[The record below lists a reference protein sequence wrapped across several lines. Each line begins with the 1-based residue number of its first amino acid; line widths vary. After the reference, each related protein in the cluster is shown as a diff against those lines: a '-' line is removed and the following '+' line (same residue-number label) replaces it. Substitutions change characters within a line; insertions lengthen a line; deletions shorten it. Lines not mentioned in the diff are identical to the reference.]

1 VASVSAAASGLTLER
16 VKARWHW
23 LIPFVVIG
31 GLMWPLLFSDRTFS
45 SDWGNHLWIVW
56 EQGLNIKHLGLPS
69 YYLQSNLGAFYP
81 YFAFYGGTLYAVLGY
96 VSWLTSPETAVA
108 LVFLAA
114 LASAYLSWT
123 WIAGMA
129 GVRGWWTQIPGA
141 IAVTAPYAVTN
152 LYGRGDIPEM
162 VATAAIPLVAAS
174 ALSLVRSQRV
184 RFWPAAAYV
193 VGVVALTGTHTLTLV
208 WGATFLVL
216 FAGVF
221 VAAYWSQVKEHS
233 RRGLRL
239 IWLGLLGIGI
249 NAWILV
255 PLLLFHTR
263 LLEGD
268 PDPLSHLEFTDRS
281 QLFSLLRDGGA
292 LSTELT
298 ADVNAQ
304 LPVLALIVAIALLA
318 VYWTALPRNGK
329 RLLLGVAG
337 LGAVFGLLILS
348 PSLIEDLPRVWRFIQ
363 FPYRLVTFVDL
374 AAVGLV
380 TMALVAM
387 GRSGAPARIPALL
400 LAAVA
405 GLAFVQSLRQN
416 GEVRSFLPGRAAA
429 LESSVHTPQ
438 SWYAPLQFADG
449 SAPIVHPTLPTPLH
463 VPVAEGPR
471 DSYEVSYPPGPAGTV
486 RTNVLAGTYLVDVSG
501 AEPVGRNAGGYMI
514 VRLPASNRPRQVTVK
529 AGWDTGVEIGRWLTV
544 ISLLA
549 AALATGYAV
558 ARRGQPEAV

>member
-1 VASVSAAASGLTLER
+1 MAGGSAQASGPVPDWLR
-16 VKARWHW
+16 AHWHW
-23 LIPFVVIG
+23 LIPTVVIG

-45 SDWGNHLWIVW
+45 SDWGNHLWIVS
-56 EQGLNIKHLGLPS
+56 EQGLNIERLGQPS
-69 YYLQSNLGAFYP
+69 YFLQSSLGAFYP

-96 VSWLTSPETAVA
+96 VSWLTSPEVAVA

-123 WIAGMA
+123 WIASLA
-129 GVRGWWTQIPGA
+129 GVRGWWIQIPGA

-174 ALSLVRSQRV
+174 ALSLIRTQRV

-193 VGVVALTGTHTLTLV
+193 AGVVALTGTHTLTLV
-208 WGATFLVL
+208 WGATFLL
-216 FAGVF
+216 LCALVF
-221 VAAYWSQVKEHS
+221 VAANWRQVKEHS

-239 IWLGLLGIGI
+239 VWLGLLGIGI

-255 PLLLFHTR
+255 PLVLFHTR

-304 LPVLALIVAIALLA
+304 LPVLAIVVVAAFLA
-318 VYWTALPRNGK
+318 AYWSSLPRNGK
-329 RLLLGVAG
+329 RLVLGMAG
-337 LGAVFGLLILS
+337 LGAVFGLLIVS

-374 AAVGLV
+374 AVIALL
-380 TMALVAM
+380 TLALVAM
-387 GRSGAPARIPALL
+387 GRARPAARIPALL

-405 GLAFVQSLRQN
+405 ALAFVQSLRQDS
-416 GEVRSFLPGRAAA
+416 EVRSWLPSRAAA
-429 LESSVHTPQ
+429 LQSSVHPPE

-449 SAPIVHPTLPTPLH
+449 SAPVVHPTLATPLH
-463 VPVAEGPR
+463 LPVADGPSE
-471 DSYEVSYPPGPAGTV
+471 SYEVAYPPGPAGTA

-501 AEPVGRNAGGYMI
+501 ARPVGRNAGGYMI
-514 VRLPASNRPRQVTVK
+514 VSLPASDRPRPVTVES
-529 AGWDTGVEIGRWLTV
+529 GWGAGVEIGRWLSLA
-544 ISLLA
+544 SLLA
-549 AALATGYAV
+549 AALAAGYAA
-558 ARRGQPEAV
+558 ARRR